1 MAAQLQDLRR
11 VWKQLLRANQWEAL
25 FESLAS
31 YLDEDAD
38 ASNTVLLLQ
47 ADYNRTQQSILK
59 GILSEEQVRLAYN
72 SLTHRM
78 NDTID
83 AIEAED
89 LVPDW
94 VSRLAAA
101 ESTQAGSK
109 NVVSGSTITAG
120 GNVHI
125 GDVVHYLGA
134 DATKPNIPSMSPG
147 EKEGIERAIALKTR
161 VINKLRET
169 LALEDDPIRSIRYEE
184 QLRQAEADLAELNAK
199 LG

>member
-59 GILSEEQVRLAYN
+59 GILSQEQVRLAYN

-89 LVPDW
+89 LVYT
-94 VSRLAAA
+94 VLMSAA
-101 ESTQAGSK
+101 
-109 NVVSGSTITAG
+109 
-120 GNVHI
+120 
-125 GDVVHYLGA
+125 LGEY
-134 DATKPNIPSMSPG
+134 T
-147 EKEGIERAIALKTR
+147 T
-161 VINKLRET
+161 V
-169 LALEDDPIRSIRYEE
+169 
-184 QLRQAEADLAELNAK
+184 AK
-199 LG
+199 FE